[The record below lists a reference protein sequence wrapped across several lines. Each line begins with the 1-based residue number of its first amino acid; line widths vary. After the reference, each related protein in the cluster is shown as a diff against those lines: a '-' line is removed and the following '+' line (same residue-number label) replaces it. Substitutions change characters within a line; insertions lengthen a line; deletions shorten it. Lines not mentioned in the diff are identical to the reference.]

1 MDTNLIFSIF
11 IIIILTV
18 VAIEWDEAFL
28 LFIIGFLSIA
38 LALNLN
44 TAFSID
50 TETYQGFGQ
59 LIQLSYGIVG
69 IFAFTKTFSDSLL
82 SRIKRHGH

>member
-11 IIIILTV
+11 IIIILTIV
-18 VAIEWDEAFL
+18 VIEWDEAFL

-44 TAFSID
+44 TAFSIETD
-50 TETYQGFGQ
+50 TYQGFGQ
-59 LIQLSYGIVG
+59 LIQLLYILVG
-69 IFAFTKTFSDSLL
+69 VFAFIRTFSDSLL
-82 SRIKRHGH
+82 ARMKKHA